1 MWVLLFVYLYDE
13 IPYVEKYGQYR
24 FMNECFQAREK
35 LGLELSGKSGYFP
48 LGQQAIC
55 IKK

>member
-1 MWVLLFVYLYDE
+1 MWVLIFVYLYDE
-13 IPYVEKYGQYR
+13 IPYAEKYGQYR